1 MHEKGLKECIH
12 YTFNSL
18 VCFQIIPRNI
28 LKARKYS
35 LKNQRNEVLIINKN
49 VQSLFYIVLISIHTT
64 HTHTH
69 TAKNWKNRQ
78 NCFPNFFHEKPIPYD
93 AQQWY
98 IYICICVCL
107 NHFKVVKC
115 SHYTKKLN
123 RFLYYRLSQYV
134 IWWLS

>member
-64 HTHTH
+64 HTQTH
-69 TAKNWKNRQ
+69 TQPKTEKIDKTVSQIFSMKNQFLMMLNSGI
-78 NCFPNFFHEKPIPYD
+78 F
-93 AQQWY
+93 
-98 IYICICVCL
+98 IYAYVCV
-107 NHFKVVKC
+107 
-115 SHYTKKLN
+115 
-123 RFLYYRLSQYV
+123 
-134 IWWLS
+134 